1 MRHASIVIPALH
13 TEEVSV
19 VSLEVKEHFNLDI
32 FFLLHD
38 KKYLQE
44 QLESTHICIR
54 QFEHNLELVKQQ
66 QHY

>member
-1 MRHASIVIPALH
+1 
-13 TEEVSV
+13 
-19 VSLEVKEHFNLDI
+19 DI

-44 QLESTHICIR
+44 QLESTYICIR

-66 QHY
+66 QQQY